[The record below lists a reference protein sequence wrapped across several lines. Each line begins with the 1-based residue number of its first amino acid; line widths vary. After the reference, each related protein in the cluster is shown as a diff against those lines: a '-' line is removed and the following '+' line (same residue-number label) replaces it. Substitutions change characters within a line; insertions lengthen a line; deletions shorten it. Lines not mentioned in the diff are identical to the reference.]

1 MKDVENPHGVLM
13 EKEPLMGAS
22 DKGIATE
29 VLPTPRENKMGKNI
43 VFAAALALS
52 VLAVNALKTAAPM
65 TSASDAPI
73 LATDDDNAGTVVVL
87 LTREYANEECT
98 AQQLK

>member
-1 MKDVENPHGVLM
+1 
-13 EKEPLMGAS
+13 MGAS

-65 TSASDAPI
+65 TSDAPI

-98 AQQLK
+98 PQQLK